1 MSGDKAK
8 LKASKSQIFLLIVGV
23 IILCA
28 LYIRNSSAYCNIW
41 ESFLNN
47 KGEED
52 DACIARLIERADAGD
67 DHAVNR
73 LMYPSQAYIKRTCEK
88 GVENLSERERYY
100 FQGFGGD
107 RCEIWGFKMPK
118 SKGEKAN
125 TTSGSGNL
133 ARDDANATDGERNLT
148 RAEANNG
155 KSDTVGSKADKTK
168 REGNS
173 TEEQNAGR

>member
-1 MSGDKAK
+1 MPGDKAK

-23 IILCA
+23 VILCT
-28 LYIRNSSAYCNIW
+28 LYINNSGAYCNIW

-52 DACIARLIERADAGD
+52 DACIAKLIKRADAGSEL
-67 DHAVNR
+67 ALNR
-73 LMYPSQAYIKRTCEK
+73 LRYPSKAYIKRVCER

-100 FQGFGGD
+100 FQGFSGD

-118 SKGEKAN
+118 SKGGEVN
-125 TTSGSGNL
+125 TTSGGDNLTRGDTNATDSGNL
-133 ARDDANATDGERNLT
+133 T
-148 RAEANNG
+148 RSEANNG
-155 KSDTVGSKADKTK
+155 EADTANSDASSIK

>member
-1 MSGDKAK
+1 MPGDKAK

-28 LYIRNSSAYCNIW
+28 LYIRNNGAYCNIW

-73 LMYPSQAYIKRTCEK
+73 LMYPSQAYIKRVCEK
-88 GVENLSERERYY
+88 GVENLGKRERYY
-100 FQGFGGD
+100 FQGFSGD
-107 RCEIWGFKMPK
+107 RCEIWGFKTPK
-118 SKGEKAN
+118 SKDGEAN
-125 TTSGSGNL
+125 TTNG
-133 ARDDANATDGERNLT
+133 DTNATDGGNLT
-148 RAEANNG
+148 RTEANNVE
-155 KSDTVGSKADKTK
+155 VGTTDSKADMAK